1 MSSVE
6 QVKSPS
12 RERRLRGRT
21 AIGWI
26 ISLACLALIA
36 AKVDLQGALAA
47 LSSFEWPYLVFGLA
61 SLTFGYTMR
70 IARWAAMLRATGAPA
85 GIALCAA
92 PFLGSIAL
100 NNVLPLRAGD
110 VVRAVVF
117 PSAIGVPRTAA
128 IGSIVMER
136 LVDLLTLLV
145 CLAIGAVALKAHPL
159 PAWLK
164 DGAVFLAVA
173 GMAMLFA
180 AFFCSG
186 PLARVLKAIAGGRSE
201 GSLPRKLLDLA
212 AELLEG
218 FRQMSGW
225 RTLLLV
231 FGLSAL
237 AWLGEMGL
245 FLCLMAGFG
254 LGVDPLAALLVMAF
268 VTLSTLVPSSPGYV
282 GPFHLAAFTALVLL
296 GASEETATSFAV
308 LSHLMLWVPTT
319 LAGGISM
326 LVRPDIFRGAMA
338 KQSQAAEPDER
349 TV

>member
-1 MSSVE
+1 MAKSS
-6 QVKSPS
+6 S
-12 RERRLRGRT
+12 RGRRLSRRS

-26 ISLACLALIA
+26 VSVACLALIA
-36 AKVDLQGALAA
+36 AKIDLRGALVA
-47 LSSFEWPYLVFGLA
+47 LGKFEWSYLVIAVISLA
-61 SLTFGYTMR
+61 CGYAMR
-70 IARWAAMLRATGAPA
+70 ISRWAVMLRATGASA
-85 GIALCAA
+85 GVALCAA

-110 VVRAVVF
+110 IVRAVIF

-159 PAWLK
+159 PDWLR
-164 DGAVFLAVA
+164 DGAVLLASAGIATLFLI
-173 GMAMLFA
+173 
-180 AFFCSG
+180 FFFSG
-186 PLARVLKAIAGGRSE
+186 SLSRRLRAIGESRAE
-201 GSLPRKLLDLA
+201 GSLPRKALGLA
-212 AELLEG
+212 AELLAG

-245 FLCLMAGFG
+245 FLSLMAGFG

-268 VTLSTLVPSSPGYV
+268 ATLSTLAPSSPGYV
-282 GPFHLAAFTALVLL
+282 GPFHLAAFTSLILL
-296 GASEETATSFAV
+296 GVDEETATSFAV

-326 LVRPDIFRGAMA
+326 LIRPEIFRGAMA
-338 KQSQAAEPDER
+338 RRRQAPEPIER